1 MVKIPESYGRVINL
15 KNITKDTINKI
26 KKIESIIEYLQKQES
41 SKQHLFLQDY
51 KINFSVC
58 NGNYDEINIKDS
70 IYKASDDSIEN
81 LYNYIFCQK
90 NIIDFFED
98 KDECLEVF
106 NKENFFDLKI
116 LLDECFNCIQSGN
129 KLATVIM
136 IRSCIEKWL
145 TDMEITEKNNEK
157 KINDFINQIETDS
170 KYNILQSQSSNIEK
184 LLHLCRENGNHVA
197 HSRIKEAQEYI
208 KNYCLETSLK
218 LLCKLIEITILK
230 KDIMVIKNKN
240 QAEKIK
246 NMQFSNKKL
255 GTEQNN
261 NKNFVDN
268 ADDEIFF

>member
-1 MVKIPESYGRVINL
+1 MIKIPESYGPVIHL

-51 KINFSVC
+51 KINFSVW
-58 NGNYDEINIKDS
+58 NGNYDEIDIKDS

-90 NIIDFFED
+90 NIIDFFQD
-98 KDECLEVF
+98 KNECLEVF
-106 NKENFFDLKI
+106 NKKKFSDLKI

-136 IRSCIEKWL
+136 IRSVEEMWL
-145 TDMEITEKNNEK
+145 TNMEITEKNNEQKINYFIGQIPEKYKILESKLSDIK
-157 KINDFINQIETDS
+157 KI
-170 KYNILQSQSSNIEK
+170 
-184 LLHLCRENGNHVA
+184 LHLFRENGNHAA
-197 HSRIKEAQEYI
+197 HNRIKEAQEFI
-208 KNYCLETSLK
+208 ENYCLEASLN

-230 KDIMVIKNKN
+230 DDIIEIKNKN
-240 QAEKIK
+240 REEKIK
-246 NMQFSNKKL
+246 NIDFNTKKL

-268 ADDEIFF
+268 ADDEIPF